1 MTGAGAGAGPAAR
14 AAGET
19 APAPAGSAGRPSL
32 LRRLARDRAAMVG
45 AVLLVALTLAVVAA
59 PWLAPDD
66 PLRVDAPNRLASPSL
81 DHPFGT
87 DMLGRDMASRLLF
100 GGRSSLLMA
109 LAATA
114 GLSVVGLVVGVVT
127 GMLGGVVDAL
137 VMRVVD
143 VVQALPMLIIAMVA
157 IGLWGRG
164 ADKLV
169 AVFVAVGW
177 PGYARVVRG
186 ATLALRERPY
196 VDAARS
202 LGASRLR
209 VMWRHIV
216 PNLVGPVTV
225 LSTLDLG
232 RILLGLT
239 ALSFLGFGVQPPDP
253 EWGRMLADAR
263 SYFYRAPQLM
273 VYPGMAISVLV
284 LAVNLCGDGL
294 RDALDVKIGPR

>member
-1 MTGAGAGAGPAAR
+1 MTRAGAEPEAPIAVAPPPSAPPVAAR
-14 AAGET
+14 H
-19 APAPAGSAGRPSL
+19 PSL
-32 LRRLARDRAAMVG
+32 LRRLARDRAAVVG
-45 AVLLVALTLAVVAA
+45 GVLLVLLVAGVLAA

-66 PLRVDAPNRLASPSL
+66 PLRVDAPNRLAGLSL
-81 DHPFGT
+81 DHPLGT

-100 GGRSSLLMA
+100 GGRSSLTMA

-114 GLSVVGLVVGVVT
+114 GLSVVGLAVGVLT

-137 VMRVVD
+137 VMRLVD

-169 AVFVAVGW
+169 LVFVAVGW

-186 ATLALRERPY
+186 ATLSLRERAF

-202 LGASRLR
+202 LGASRFR

-263 SYFYRAPQLM
+263 TYFYRAPQLLM
-273 VYPGMAISVLV
+273 YPGAAISLLV

-294 RDALDVKIGPR
+294 RDALDVQIGPR